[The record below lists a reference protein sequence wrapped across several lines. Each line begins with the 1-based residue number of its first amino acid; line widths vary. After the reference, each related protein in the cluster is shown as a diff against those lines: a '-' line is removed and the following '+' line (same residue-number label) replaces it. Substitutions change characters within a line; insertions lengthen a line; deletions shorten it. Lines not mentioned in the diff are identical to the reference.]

1 MRRRCRIPRTSGGQ
15 TSAYRTQEREN
26 SINRPL
32 DQVLKQHA
40 TGCGVARSQ
49 GEVVLEEHKAA
60 IERERAPVRDRSAAW
75 LRVYVSQARGIC
87 GNYVHESKRER
98 DQRRSPIR
106 GLVMKMQKTVALAN
120 QGANEQV
127 GWSSSSNSNVA
138 QEREKEQSNN
148 SRAPQ
153 REKGFS
159 VSASVAGTRESRL
172 AAKSQR
178 Q

>member
-1 MRRRCRIPRTSGGQ
+1 M
-15 TSAYRTQEREN
+15 
-26 SINRPL
+26 
-32 DQVLKQHA
+32 
-40 TGCGVARSQ
+40 
-49 GEVVLEEHKAA
+49 LEEHKAA

-75 LRVYVSQARGIC
+75 LHGYVSQARGIC

-127 GWSSSSNSNVA
+127 GWSSSNSNVA
-138 QEREKEQSNN
+138 QEREKEQNNN

-159 VSASVAGTRESRL
+159 VSAASVAGTRESRL